1 MIEDRVRSCVV
12 GQGVKKGQ
20 VLSLNGKCGAGGKP
34 SAGEQGLTL
43 LGRAAQ
49 DTRRPSHYYAKPQ
62 PSHLAGLFDG
72 RVDEAA
78 VVEQAQDA
86 VPLEVG
92 AVPRGGSDV
101 GRDV

>member
-20 VLSLNGKCGAGGKP
+20 VLSLNGKCGADGKP

-43 LGRAAQ
+43 LGRPAQ

-62 PSHLAGLFDG
+62 PSHVSVLFDG
-72 RVDEAA
+72 RFVDAA
-78 VVEQAQDA
+78 VVGQAEDA
-86 VPLEVG
+86 VPIEFG
-92 AVPRGGSDV
+92 AVLRRVSNV
-101 GRDV
+101 SS